1 MRTYHI
7 MTVLINHRRDT
18 AKEVQEQLTK
28 HGCSIKVRLGLHE
41 VDSECAED
49 GLVVLQLTG
58 EEKEMEALKVGLNAL
73 DGVKASLTHM
83 KSD

>member
-18 AKEVQEQLTK
+18 AKEVQKQLTK

-41 VDSECAED
+41 ADVECAED
-49 GLVVLQLTG
+49 GLLVLQLTG
-58 EEKEMEALKVGLNAL
+58 EVKEMEALSEGLNEL
-73 DGVKASLTHM
+73 DGVKANLTHM
-83 KSD
+83 YSE